1 MGSNNSQRLVSVQA
15 SSLEGRGVE
24 GRAFRKVGSVANC
37 ICFLE
42 AGTSNFAVAAAIRA
56 RRGSALASAAD
67 RVSSSVGFA
76 RATLGTILEGIVAK
90 EQVRS
95 CQRNM

>member
-1 MGSNNSQRLVSVQA
+1 MSVQA

-24 GRAFRKVGSVANC
+24 ERGRRKAGSAANC

-56 RRGSALASAAD
+56 RRAATLASAAN